1 MQALIDEHFSKGQE
15 LRMFWGSFGDTDI
28 SKQEIRSKYYD
39 SEEQYAKLQ
48 ELKAKVDPNDLFHTE
63 FTVKLPKK

>member
-39 SEEQYAKLQ
+39 NEEQYAKLQ

-63 FTVKLPKK
+63 FTVKLPSK